1 MNNLEL
7 IRLWQNSWNRIV
19 ISQVAPTGLLVTT
32 VALMQFGLAQC
43 GLPVRLAAVLILL
56 ASGILGA
63 LAQYSAATEAQ
74 AHAALVANAGN
85 LASGAITGLSYIAG
99 LAKLLWIVKY
109 VTPAVF
115 VTIFAAI
122 AYFLLG

>member
-7 IRLWQNSWNRIV
+7 IRLWQKSWNRIV
-19 ISQVAPTGLLVTT
+19 FSQLAPTGLLITT
-32 VALMQFGLAQC
+32 VALMQFGLGQS
-43 GLPVRLAAVLILL
+43 GLLVRLAALLILL

-74 AHAALVANAGN
+74 AISALLAKDENSTSEN
-85 LASGAITGLSYIAG
+85 LVSGTAILG

-115 VTIFAAI
+115 VAIFVAI
-122 AYFLLG
+122 SYFLLS

>member
-7 IRLWQNSWNRIV
+7 IHLWQKSWNRIV
-19 ISQVAPTGLLVTT
+19 ISQLAPTGLLITT
-32 VALMQFGLAQC
+32 VALMQFGLGQS
-43 GLPVRLAAVLILL
+43 GLLVRLAALLILL

-74 AHAALVANAGN
+74 AISALLAKDENSTSEN
-85 LASGAITGLSYIAG
+85 LVSGKAIIG

-115 VTIFAAI
+115 VAIFAAI
-122 AYFLLG
+122 SYFLLG

>member
-7 IRLWQNSWNRIV
+7 IRLWQKSWNRIV
-19 ISQVAPTGLLVTT
+19 ISQLAPTGLLITT
-32 VALMQFGLAQC
+32 VALMQFGLGQSA
-43 GLPVRLAAVLILL
+43 LLVRLAAVLILL

-74 AHAALVANAGN
+74 ALAALLAKDGTAASETSTGVA
-85 LASGAITGLSYIAG
+85 SIDG

-115 VTIFAAI
+115 VAIFAAI
-122 AYFLLG
+122 SYFLLG

>member
-7 IRLWQNSWNRIV
+7 IRLWQKSWNRIV
-19 ISQVAPTGLLVTT
+19 ISQLAPTGLLITT
-32 VALMQFGLAQC
+32 VALMLFGLGQS
-43 GLPVRLAAVLILL
+43 GLLVRLAAVLILL

-63 LAQYSAATEAQ
+63 LAQYSAASEAQ
-74 AHAALVANAGN
+74 ALATLLNKEATASAETSADVA
-85 LASGAITGLSYIAG
+85 SIDG

-115 VTIFAAI
+115 VAIFAAI